1 MAKLKHAL
9 TLTCVIYTVIISA
22 MFALGWVLSD
32 SASLL
37 VPTPSK
43 ALLMLAFSAVLGFAS
58 LILKKDKTGAALTVL
73 HYVICLAAFAVTVVV
88 AKVPLTG
95 SVPVVGLILFTI
107 IYATVMLI
115 RAVVYRRRVKNTVI
129 PEEYTSVFK

>member
-1 MAKLKHAL
+1 MSKLKHAL

-58 LILKKDKTGAALTVL
+58 LILKKDKTGLVLTVL
-73 HYVICLAAFAVTVVV
+73 HYVICLAAFA
-88 AKVPLTG
+88 ALYFKKAGP
-95 SVPVVGLILFTI
+95 FTI
-107 IYATVMLI
+107 IGLGALAGLMIY
-115 RAVVYRRRVKNTVI
+115 
-129 PEEYTSVFK
+129 